1 MTNIEQALN
10 EGRTPTLDQILATLS
25 PKEEKVIRLRFGI
38 GCECEH
44 TLAAIGQA
52 FGVTGARIRQIET
65 KALRQLR
72 HPVRLTHLRKLSGS
86 WNVLSPRERLK
97 RLIYTIMGRHTL

>member
-1 MTNIEQALN
+1 MTNTEQALN
-10 EGRTPTLDQILATLS
+10 TGQAPTLDQILATLS

-38 GCECEH
+38 GCEREH
-44 TLAAIGQA
+44 TLVEIGQE
-52 FGVTGARIRQIET
+52 FGITGARIRQIEA

-72 HPVRLTHLRKLSGS
+72 HPVRSVHLRKLSGH

-97 RLIYTIMGRHTL
+97 RLIRTIMGWPTL